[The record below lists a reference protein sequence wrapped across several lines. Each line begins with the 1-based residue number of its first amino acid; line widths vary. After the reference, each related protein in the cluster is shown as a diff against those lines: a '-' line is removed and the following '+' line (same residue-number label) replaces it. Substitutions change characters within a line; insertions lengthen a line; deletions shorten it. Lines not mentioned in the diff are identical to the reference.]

1 MAQAQRGALR
11 QWRRVIAMTRRL
23 DLVAF
28 AALFIFGGFL
38 AESAGQPPADNPIV
52 TLPQAPVLAQ
62 PFGAVPAQTPR
73 NDLNIGGNS
82 QQIFAPLQTPAA
94 STSPPEVQGTNGQFT
109 IRATQ
114 STLGEIIAAIA
125 KTSRVDV
132 VMAGEGSTK
141 VSLNMYD
148 RPLEDILTAVCLQ
161 TGHVW
166 RRHQD
171 VILVSPLATETP
183 YQAQVQGRVIE
194 AIQLDY
200 VAAADVQTA
209 LQDLL
214 SPVGK
219 LHVMTSSKTDHLK
232 SREVLIVE
240 DLADNVARLI
250 EFARTLDVPP
260 RQVMIEAYVLQVD
273 LEKNQRHGVNFEKIF
288 SWNGTPL
295 SVEMTGF
302 ANESASQAFMARLDA
317 SSLTGVLEF
326 LKSQTDSRTLAS
338 PRLLVVNGQEKRL
351 QVGQQLGYRTVTTTQ
366 SGLTQENVNFLD
378 VGVVLSVTPRIS
390 GDQRI
395 LLNVNSKVSTGLV
408 NPETGLPEESTSE
421 VDTDVL
427 LEDGYGI
434 VIGGLIQEGDNDSSS
449 GVIGLSDIPYLG
461 GLFRRR
467 QIEKE
472 RKEIIFVIVPRIL
485 PDPTYSPPGY
495 DCLYERATTPL
506 HPSTCLP
513 SVQHTERGVISET
526 IEVVP
531 APHASAEDFWSRPP
545 SYFAVEM
552 PPTDDAN
559 RQYHHQQLHQH
570 HDHYRD
576 MHTTPVTSPEAWAQG
591 MSGQPH
597 QAPVTDH
604 FDVDP
609 RNGYAVTHPAQVVS
623 FQESDTE
630 IAPAVPPALKHRKS
644 RFLGISAPKLPKWL
658 GGEGSTNSLR

>member
-1 MAQAQRGALR
+1 MGQVHRCASRQR
-11 QWRRVIAMTRRL
+11 RRVIVLTRRFYT
-23 DLVAF
+23 AAA
-28 AALFIFGGFL
+28 AALFITGGFL
-38 AESAGQPPADNPIV
+38 AESAGQPLAVNPVIESPIAPILQQPSEASPAE
-52 TLPQAPVLAQ
+52 TR
-62 PFGAVPAQTPR
+62 R
-73 NDLNIGGNS
+73 NDLVVDENS
-82 QQIFAPLQTPAA
+82 QQIFAPLQTPAT
-94 STSPPEVQGTNGQFT
+94 STSPPEVQGINGQFT

-114 STLGEIIAAIA
+114 STLGEIIAAISR
-125 KTSRVDV
+125 TSRVDV
-132 VMAGEGSTK
+132 VLAGEGSTK

-209 LQDLL
+209 LQNML

-219 LHVMTSSKTDHLK
+219 LHVMTSSKTDNLK

-240 DLADNVARLI
+240 DLADNVARLV

-273 LEKNQRHGVNFEKIF
+273 LEKDQRHGVNFEKVF

-302 ANESASQAFMARLDA
+302 ANESANQAFMARLDA

-326 LKSQTDSRTLAS
+326 LKSETNSRTLAS

-378 VGVVLSVTPRIS
+378 VGVVLDVTPRIS
-390 GDQRI
+390 GDRRI

-434 VIGGLIQEGDNDSSS
+434 VIGGLIQEGDNDSSA
-449 GVIGLSDIPYLG
+449 GVIGLSDIPYVG

-485 PDPTYSPPGY
+485 PDPTHHLPGY

-513 SVQHTERGVISET
+513 SVQHTERGVVTET

-531 APHASAEDFWSRPP
+531 GPHASAGNFWDRSTN
-545 SYFAVEM
+545 YFDVEM
-552 PPTDDAN
+552 PPSDYAS
-559 RQYHHQQLHQH
+559 RQYHDQYLHQH
-570 HDHYRD
+570 QDPAARHLDGAPRSWHD
-576 MHTTPVTSPEAWAQG
+576 SAQPI
-591 MSGQPH
+591 QPASFH
-597 QAPVTDH
+597 EPYAEVAPV
-604 FDVDP
+604 
-609 RNGYAVTHPAQVVS
+609 AQPAP
-623 FQESDTE
+623 ER
-630 IAPAVPPALKHRKS
+630 RKTGI
-644 RFLGISAPKLPKWL
+644 LGLPTPKLPNWL
-658 GGEGSTNSLR
+658 GGQSSKKSSR